1 MVKSRTEYSAR
12 NTAAAVLGKVAAILT
27 GFCTRVV
34 FTHTLSQAYVGVNGL
49 FMDILNILSLAELGA
64 GAAITYALYRPVAVG
79 DVEKQK
85 SLMLLIR
92 NFYRLVAV
100 LVLASGLLVIPFMD
114 VLIKGAPEGE
124 NLTLIY
130 LLYLCNSALSYV
142 MVYKR
147 TLVDAHQ
154 LSYIGVLFQTGGWV
168 VQGIIQIT
176 VLLTSR
182 NFVLFVSVMSV
193 CTLLSNLAVSVK
205 ADRLYPYLR
214 DREVQKLPREERREI
229 FRNTG
234 AMLMHKI
241 GTVLVNNTDNLLLSS
256 LVGIVSNSLYSN
268 YYLIIGA
275 IHGVLRQAFQGLT
288 ASVGNLGAE
297 TEPRRVQRIF
307 ETTFFL
313 GQWVYGLAA
322 ICLYELIDPFVALFF
337 GPNYVFTKD
346 VTLILCLN
354 FYLTGLRQP
363 ALVFRDSLGIFWYD
377 RHKPLAEAA
386 INLVTSILLGLR
398 LGTVGVFLGTAIS
411 TVTTSL
417 WVEPLM
423 LYRHF
428 LGSSAKPY
436 FRRCG
441 LFASVTFLLW
451 YGVDLLCRGVGGG
464 LWAVCLKRLAI
475 CVLVTNPAYLLLY
488 HRRREFRLLLDK
500 ARLLLSRLWDGGR
513 RETP

>member
-27 GFCTRVV
+27 GFCPRVV

-193 CTLLSNLAVSVK
+193 T
-205 ADRLYPYLR
+205 
-214 DREVQKLPREERREI
+214 
-229 FRNTG
+229 
-234 AMLMHKI
+234 
-241 GTVLVNNTDNLLLSS
+241 
-256 LVGIVSNSLYSN
+256 
-268 YYLIIGA
+268 
-275 IHGVLRQAFQGLT
+275 
-288 ASVGNLGAE
+288 
-297 TEPRRVQRIF
+297 
-307 ETTFFL
+307 
-313 GQWVYGLAA
+313 
-322 ICLYELIDPFVALFF
+322 
-337 GPNYVFTKD
+337 
-346 VTLILCLN
+346 
-354 FYLTGLRQP
+354 
-363 ALVFRDSLGIFWYD
+363 
-377 RHKPLAEAA
+377 
-386 INLVTSILLGLR
+386 
-398 LGTVGVFLGTAIS
+398 
-411 TVTTSL
+411 
-417 WVEPLM
+417 
-423 LYRHF
+423 
-428 LGSSAKPY
+428 
-436 FRRCG
+436 
-441 LFASVTFLLW
+441 
-451 YGVDLLCRGVGGG
+451 
-464 LWAVCLKRLAI
+464 
-475 CVLVTNPAYLLLY
+475 
-488 HRRREFRLLLDK
+488 
-500 ARLLLSRLWDGGR
+500 
-513 RETP
+513 